1 MYKTLIVVDTEDSPL
16 KDQFSDVI
24 SFEKYL
30 RDYPKVNEPQTRLIN
45 LCDTEHYLSKG
56 YYCSLLAE
64 ARKHVVLPSVKTINN
79 LRNEVDLQSLT
90 PLISGFTEGSANNSD
105 NDKDESIWI
114 YFGKSQIQG
123 LKTFAKK
130 LFQAYPS
137 PIIKLNIGHDTDAST
152 GVKTNIRVS
161 IERCAPNALPENEQ
175 AIFLEQ
181 LKDFTQTVWRMGS
194 GAKRH
199 RWDMAILVNPEEKV
213 PPSNKDA
220 LSRFVKAAAKQGI
233 NAEIVSYSQ
242 ITNINQYDALFIR
255 ETTAIDHH
263 TYRLACEA
271 EKNGIVVLD
280 DPTSIL
286 RCCNKVFLHDAF
298 SYQKVPSLNTVVVSD
313 ASAETVAKLRDEMGF
328 PLVLKMPEGSF
339 SNGVYKVKT
348 EEELTEKLLELLA
361 ESALV
366 LAQEYCFTDY
376 DWRIGV
382 LNGRAIYAC
391 RYKMARNHWQIYNHE
406 SERFFSG
413 GFETMPTFEVPQK
426 VLKAALKACAAVGNG
441 LYGVDIKQKDNNVY
455 VLEVNDNPSIDHKV
469 EDAYLGNEL
478 YMQIMS
484 EFQRRLEERGKA

>member
-1 MYKTLIVVDTEDSPL
+1 MGCLKGKEVYKTLIVVDTEDSPL

-30 RDYPKVNEPQTRLIN
+30 RDYPKENELQTRLIN

-64 ARKHVVLPSVKTINN
+64 ARKHVVLPSVKTINS
-79 LRNEVDLQSLT
+79 LRNEPDLQSLI
-90 PLISGFTEGSANNSD
+90 PLITGLPKAVEDTEQSF
-105 NDKDESIWI
+105 WI
-114 YFGKSQIQG
+114 YFGKTTVQG
-123 LKTFAKK
+123 LKAFAKK
-130 LFQAYPS
+130 LFQANPS
-137 PIIKLNIGHDTDAST
+137 PIIKLNISRSNDRLT
-152 GVKTNIRVS
+152 VNLQ
-161 IERCAPNALPENEQ
+161 RCAPSMLPDEEQ
-175 AIFLEQ
+175 ATFLEH
-181 LKDFTQTVWRMGS
+181 LTDFTQTVWRMG
-194 GAKRH
+194 GRAKSH

-213 PPSNKDA
+213 PPSNKEA
-220 LSRFVKAAAKQGI
+220 LSRFVKAASKQGI
-233 NAEIVSYSQ
+233 HAEVVSYAQ
-242 ITNINQYDALFIR
+242 ITDINKYDALFIR

-271 EKNGIVVLD
+271 ENNNIVVLD

-298 SYQKVPSLNTVVVSD
+298 SYQKVPSLNTIVVSD
-313 ASAETVAKLRDEMGF
+313 ASDETAEKLSSEMGF

-339 SNGVYKVKT
+339 SNGVYKVKDKS
-348 EEELTEKLLELLA
+348 ELTEKLLELLTH
-361 ESALV
+361 SALI

-391 RYKMARNHWQIYNHE
+391 RYKMARNHWQIYNHD

-441 LYGVDIKQKDNNVY
+441 LYGVDIKQKDNHVY